1 MSAPP
6 PVPAAAARAA
16 WSRLLSLSLPVA
28 MGYVP
33 LGAVFG
39 FLLVQAGAA
48 WWLAPL
54 ASVLVFAGAAQFM
67 VVPMLAAG
75 LPLASI
81 AVATLVINLRH
92 MFYGLSLLHRLPTAW
107 WARAYLIWALTD
119 ENYSVISALP
129 AQAPASQVLGIAAL
143 NHFWWV
149 LGTVMGAVLGA
160 QISTAWTGVDF
171 ALAALFAVLAV
182 EQWRASGT
190 LVPIAVA
197 ALAYGVALLVLPAQA
212 LLVAIAL
219 TAVAGIVLG
228 QRRLQRQAARGAG
241 HD

>member
-1 MSAPP
+1 MKVPR
-6 PVPAAAARAA
+6 PAAAPAPAP

-48 WWLAPL
+48 WWLGPL
-54 ASVLVFAGAAQFM
+54 ASVFVFAGAAQFM
-67 VVPMLAAG
+67 VVPMLAVG

-92 MFYGLSLLHRLPTAW
+92 VFYGLSLLHRLPSAW
-107 WARAYLIWALTD
+107 WARAYLSWALTD
-119 ENYSVISALP
+119 ESYSVINALP
-129 AQAPASQVLGIAAL
+129 AATPASHVIGVAAL

-149 LGTVMGAVLGA
+149 LGTVIGSVMGA

-197 ALAYGVALLVLPAQA
+197 ALAYGVALLVVPTQA
-212 LLVAIAL
+212 LLLSIVL
-219 TAVAGIVLG
+219 TVGVGIVLG
-228 QRRLQRQAARGAG
+228 QRLLHRPPAPEAV

>member
-1 MSAPP
+1 MSASPTA
-6 PVPAAAARAA
+6 PAAGAPWA
-16 WSRLLSLSLPVA
+16 RLLSLSLPVA

-54 ASVLVFAGAAQFM
+54 ASVFVFAGAAQFM
-67 VVPMLAAG
+67 AVPMLAAG

-81 AVATLVINLRH
+81 AIATLVINLRH
-92 MFYGLSLLHRLPTAW
+92 MFYGLSLLHRLPRAW
-107 WARAYLIWALTD
+107 WARAYLVWALTD

-129 AQAPASQVLGIAAL
+129 AQTPASQVLGVAAL
-143 NHFWWV
+143 NHFWWI
-149 LGTVMGAVLGA
+149 LGTVIGAGLGA
-160 QISTAWTGVDF
+160 QVSMAWVGLDF

-197 ALAYGVALLVLPAQA
+197 ALAYGAALLAMPTQA

-219 TAVAGIVLG
+219 TAVAGIFLG
-228 QRRLQRQAARGAG
+228 QRRLQRQAARGAH